1 MILDWVLLMLRLTN
15 RAVKDDL
22 ELLIPCLQVC
32 KHLFKVDLD
41 YSSLPSSADH
51 PCSVPPNPVDTVLS
65 PPHFIEKKWKALE
78 ARQRA
83 SQ

>member
-22 ELLIPCLQVC
+22 ELLIPCLHVC

-41 YSSLPSSADH
+41 YSSLPSI
-51 PCSVPPNPVDTVLS
+51 PPNPVDTVLS